1 MNNYKKKKKKKK
13 KGIEVRN
20 VQEKTAESLDR
31 VENSNFIT
39 ESIEAAV
46 RGSSENSQEITSIG
60 VVI

>member
-1 MNNYKKKKKKKK
+1 MYNYKKKKK
-13 KGIEVRN
+13 GIAVRN
-20 VQEKTAESLDR
+20 VQEKTAESLDL

>member
-1 MNNYKKKKKKKK
+1 MNNYKKKKKKGKA
-13 KGIEVRN
+13 ERN
-20 VQEKTAESLDR
+20 VQEKTAESLDL

>member
-1 MNNYKKKKKKKK
+1 MNNYKKKKKK
-13 KGIEVRN
+13 GIAVRN
-20 VQEKTAESLDR
+20 VQEKTAESLDL